1 MVYATFFCI
10 ITGILFLIST
20 IRMSSVKKWMKVQIK
35 ILENKKSELDE
46 LINSSSDMVN
56 ELNNVS
62 DYVAGLI
69 GARTEELNEAVRTVD
84 EKLAE
89 CRMMFEQQEVKAR
102 EVIQEN
108 IVAFPAS
115 NMSEVVTH
123 SRKHDIEELYNAGYS
138 VADIASELKV
148 GKGEIEL
155 MLGITERYLRLAN

>member
-10 ITGILFLIST
+10 VTGIMFLIST

-35 ILENKKSELDE
+35 ILENKKAELDE

-62 DYVAGLI
+62 DYVANII
-69 GARTEELNEAVRTVD
+69 GTRTEELNEAVKTVD

-89 CRMMFEQQEVKAR
+89 CRKLFEQGEIIK
-102 EVIQEN
+102 QEN
-108 IVAFPAS
+108 IVDFPSKNITVA
-115 NMSEVVTH
+115 VTH
-123 SRKHDIEELYNAGYS
+123 SRKSEIESLYNEGYS
-138 VADIASELKV
+138 VSEIARELNV

>member
-10 ITGILFLIST
+10 VTGIMFLIST

-35 ILENKKSELDE
+35 ILENKKTELDE

-62 DYVAGLI
+62 DYVANII
-69 GARTEELNEAVRTVD
+69 GNKTEELNLAVKTVD
-84 EKLAE
+84 EKLEE
-89 CRMMFEQQEVKAR
+89 CRRLFEQTEQEKIVDFPSK
-102 EVIQEN
+102 N
-108 IVAFPAS
+108 IS
-115 NMSEVVTH
+115 SSVTH
-123 SRKHDIEELYNAGYS
+123 SRKAEIESLYNEGYS
-138 VADIASELKV
+138 VSEIARELNV

>member
-10 ITGILFLIST
+10 VTGILFLIST

-35 ILENKKSELDE
+35 ILESKKQELDE

-69 GARTEELNEAVRTVD
+69 GNKTEELTDTIKTID

-89 CRMMFEQQEVKAR
+89 CRSLFEQAPKMEK
-102 EVIQEN
+102 EN
-108 IVAFPAS
+108 IVEFPS
-115 NMSEVVTH
+115 RNISETVTH
-123 SRKHDIEELYNAGYS
+123 SRKSEIEELYNAGYS
-138 VADIASELKV
+138 VSEIARELNV

>member
-1 MVYATFFCI
+1 MVYAMFFCI

-35 ILENKKSELDE
+35 ILEKKKEELDE

-69 GARTEELNEAVRTVD
+69 GSRTEELNQAVKTVD

-89 CRMMFEQQEVKAR
+89 CRMMFEQFEFKEQEKIVEFPSK
-102 EVIQEN
+102 N
-108 IVAFPAS
+108 IS
-115 NMSEVVTH
+115 DVVTH
-123 SRKHDIEELYNAGYS
+123 SRKNDIEELYNSGYS
-138 VADIASELKV
+138 VSEIARELNI

-155 MLGITERYLRLAN
+155 MLGITERYLKLAN

>member
-20 IRMSSVKKWMKVQIK
+20 IRMGSVKKWMKVQIK
-35 ILENKKSELDE
+35 ILENKKQELDE

-62 DYVAGLI
+62 AYVTNLVG
-69 GARTEELNEAVRTVD
+69 GKTEELNETVKTID

-89 CRMMFEQQEVKAR
+89 CRLMFEQADAVRK
-102 EVIQEN
+102 EN
-108 IVAFPAS
+108 VVEFPGK
-115 NMSEVVTH
+115 NLSESVTH
-123 SRKHDIEELYNAGYS
+123 SKKAEIEELYNEGYS
-138 VADIASELKV
+138 VSEISRELHV

>member
-10 ITGILFLIST
+10 VTGIMFLIST

-62 DYVAGLI
+62 DYVANII
-69 GARTEELNEAVRTVD
+69 GNKTEELNLAVKTVD
-84 EKLAE
+84 EKLEE
-89 CRMMFEQQEVKAR
+89 CRLMFEQGALFSK
-102 EVIQEN
+102 EN
-108 IVAFPAS
+108 IVEFPAKNNIAS
-115 NMSEVVTH
+115 NVTH
-123 SRKHDIEELYNAGYS
+123 SRKSEIEALYNDGYTVS
-138 VADIASELKV
+138 EIARTLNI

>member
-10 ITGILFLIST
+10 VTGIMFLIST

-35 ILENKKSELDE
+35 ILENKKAELDE

-62 DYVAGLI
+62 DYVANII
-69 GARTEELNEAVRTVD
+69 GNKTEELTEAVKNVD
-84 EKLAE
+84 EKLVE
-89 CRMMFEQQEVKAR
+89 CRKLFEQQIE
-102 EVIQEN
+102 QEN
-108 IVAFPAS
+108 IVEFPAKCVS
-115 NMSEVVTH
+115 SPVTYH
-123 SRKHDIEELYNAGYS
+123 SRKSEIEALYNEGYS
-138 VADIASELKV
+138 VSEIARELNV